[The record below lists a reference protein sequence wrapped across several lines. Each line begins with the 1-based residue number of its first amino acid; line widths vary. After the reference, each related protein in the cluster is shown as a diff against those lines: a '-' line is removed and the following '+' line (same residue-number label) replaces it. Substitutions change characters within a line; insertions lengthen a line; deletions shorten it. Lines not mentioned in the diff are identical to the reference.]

1 MYSKSQPAS
10 TSPMQEP
17 RTCEGQEV
25 DTSDSDILQMDGI
38 AIPIDAA
45 FAISLP

>member
-1 MYSKSQPAS
+1 MQKSQELIRVKK
-10 TSPMQEP
+10 M
-17 RTCEGQEV
+17 
-25 DTSDSDILQMDGI
+25 TSDSDILQMDGI